1 MKIDA
6 NLHVQPEPGV
16 EENCNKT
23 DFGHFGFKNEISLI
37 SNYNIGV

>member
-23 DFGHFGFKNEISLI
+23 EFGIKNEISVI
-37 SNYNIGV
+37 SNYNIVV